1 MFGFAKVIVK
11 AIIAVA
17 ESIIT
22 AATAAVTVVA
32 ATAAMLTLMA
42 IPMAAA
48 ELMAMTIATTLG
60 LQPHL
65 HQ

>member
-1 MFGFAKVIVK
+1 MFAFAKVIVK

-22 AATAAVTVVA
+22 AAAAAVTVVA

-42 IPMAAA
+42 IPMPEA
-48 ELMAMTIATTLG
+48 EPMAMTTATNLG
-60 LQPHL
+60 S
-65 HQ
+65 